1 MLTLLI
7 IIFLAIGFYS
17 GARRGLVLQI
27 VYTIGYIISMIV
39 AKMYYRELASKIEL
53 YIPYPSATAE
63 SKFVLFNQSV
73 VFELDQAFYA
83 ASAFLIILFGG
94 WLVTKFIGMLC
105 HKLTFIPLVKQVNSL
120 GGGLLN
126 LVVVYVGI
134 FLFLTIFAMIP
145 LDFVQNLYRNSGFA
159 RMIVNDTP
167 FFSKAIYDW
176 WVTSV
181 IS

>member
-1 MLTLLI
+1 M
-7 IIFLAIGFYS
+7 
-17 GARRGLVLQI
+17 
-27 VYTIGYIISMIV
+27 
-39 AKMYYRELASKIEL
+39 
-53 YIPYPSATAE
+53 
-63 SKFVLFNQSV
+63 
-73 VFELDQAFYA
+73 
-83 ASAFLIILFGG
+83 ILFIG
-94 WLVTKFIGMLC
+94 WLVTKFVGVLC
-105 HKLTFIPLVKQVNSL
+105 HKLTFIPLVKQANSL

-134 FLFLTIFAMIP
+134 FLFLTILAMIP

-176 WVTSV
+176 WISSV